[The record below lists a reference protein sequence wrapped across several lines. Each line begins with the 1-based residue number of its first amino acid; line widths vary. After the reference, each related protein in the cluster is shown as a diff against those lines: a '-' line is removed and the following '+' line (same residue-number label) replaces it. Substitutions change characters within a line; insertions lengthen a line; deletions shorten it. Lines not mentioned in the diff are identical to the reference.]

1 MRETKGSVSH
11 IAQAIEEDLKSRNTG
26 LQKPHIPALT
36 DLVASVLI
44 CRSVNTSE
52 WRSILPRTDCSEKA
66 KEHYISRF
74 LANSLILPLRVM
86 GGFVPEILQKLS
98 VQGEVVVLM
107 LDQSK
112 ICDSLW

>member
-11 IAQAIEEDLKSRNTG
+11 IAQAIEEDLRSRNTG
-26 LQKPHIPALT
+26 LQKPHIPGLS
-36 DLVASVLI
+36 DLAASVLM

-52 WRSILPRTDCSEKA
+52 WRSILARPECSEKA

-74 LANSLILPLRVM
+74 LANPLILPIRVM

-98 VQGEVVVLM
+98 IQGKVVVLM
-107 LDQSK
+107 L
-112 ICDSLW
+112 